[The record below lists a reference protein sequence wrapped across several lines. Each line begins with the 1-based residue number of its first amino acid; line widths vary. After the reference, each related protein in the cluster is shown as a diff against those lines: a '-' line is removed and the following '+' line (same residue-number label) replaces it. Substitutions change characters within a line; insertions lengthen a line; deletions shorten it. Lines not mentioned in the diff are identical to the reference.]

1 MVQVGSYLLHRNR
14 WRSNKRLVRD
24 SWCLLQGNWWGCK
37 SPGRAIVCSN
47 ENAISVRYFFY
58 RYMNNN
64 FPWLMSI
71 QFTLHCETIF
81 ALTNNLSFP
90 SCAQTG
96 ATLKTSSYW
105 ITSNC
110 LSSYEGSSAVIHI
123 GSPTSCFF
131 FLCIF
136 LPLVFDQSKVSW
148 IFLLA
153 SNSSFL
159 QKFEEFPIALSI
171 MWLKGVFLYGGSY
184 SIRRRH

>member
-14 WRSNKRLVRD
+14 WRSNKRLVWD

-110 LSSYEGSSAVIHI
+110 LSSYLGSSAVIHI
-123 GSPTSCFF
+123 ESPTSCFCCVF
-131 FLCIF
+131 FCLCFVIKEKCHVNLF
-136 LPLVFDQSKVSW
+136 LGFQLQLSAKVWGISHCSKHYVAQW
-148 IFLLA
+148 RLLIWG
-153 SNSSFL
+153 SN
-159 QKFEEFPIALSI
+159 
-171 MWLKGVFLYGGSY
+171 

>member
-131 FLCIF
+131 FCVFFCLWF
-136 LPLVFDQSKVSW
+136 LINQKCRESFCWLPTPAFCKSLRNFPL
-148 IFLLA
+148 L
-153 SNSSFL
+153 
-159 QKFEEFPIALSI
+159 
-171 MWLKGVFLYGGSY
+171 
-184 SIRRRH
+184 